1 MFKKLG
7 LALTFSPTGKA
18 LLSEAK
24 RLSELFETEI
34 VFIHNGE
41 RTKETEVK
49 IEILISSIGLNTSLV
64 SIDWVKGDITDSIIK
79 KSTEKNVDL
88 LISGALEKENIFKQF
103 FGSVA
108 RKIMQEAKCST
119 LILTSPSNNP
129 KGFKKF
135 FVSVEFSTLGEKT
148 ILTAFEFAMKE
159 NAEEFVLIR
168 DIYAPALALTIQGGS
183 SIEDLETH
191 RKKWI
196 DEEEEKLKVLIR
208 ELGLKGLNVKMK
220 CLYGKEGW
228 ESSNYARSNKADIF
242 VIPAS
247 TKKIRL
253 IDKFFPHE
261 LVYTYEKLPTNLL
274 IIR

>member
-1 MFKKLG
+1 M
-7 LALTFSPTGKA
+7 
-18 LLSEAK
+18 
-24 RLSELFETEI
+24 
-34 VFIHNGE
+34 
-41 RTKETEVK
+41 
-49 IEILISSIGLNTSLV
+49 
-64 SIDWVKGDITDSIIK
+64 
-79 KSTEKNVDL
+79 
-88 LISGALEKENIFKQF
+88 
-103 FGSVA
+103 
-108 RKIMQEAKCST
+108 
-119 LILTSPSNNP
+119 
-129 KGFKKF
+129 
-135 FVSVEFSTLGEKT
+135 
-148 ILTAFEFAMKE
+148 
-159 NAEEFVLIR
+159 
-168 DIYAPALALTIQGGS
+168 
-183 SIEDLETH
+183 ETH